1 MGWGGS
7 SDLEVLHYY
16 WIQPK
21 AENLFPNVGWK
32 HTLWANPLMLDH
44 FLIIAFFSFFPNC
57 IRSSFSSSIRL
68 KY

>member
-1 MGWGGS
+1 MKETRAKTSTRASNKMQWGRSHMGWGGS
-7 SDLEVLHYY
+7 DLELLHYY

-44 FLIIAFFSFFPNC
+44 FLIF
-57 IRSSFSSSIRL
+57 
-68 KY
+68 